1 MDVAFVDETGEGME
15 GDAEEA
21 KRISPM
27 CPIVAASSQ
36 MVVGVRV
43 ASVSPEGGGSGYDGA
58 TIIERIMEI
67 KIDIVEA
74 SESEGLADGRNGV
87 VEDGGGRLRWA
98 RSIERK
104 IGRAVERLP
113 FLAW

>member
-43 ASVSPEGGGSGYDGA
+43 ASVSPEGGGSG
-58 TIIERIMEI
+58 
-67 KIDIVEA
+67 
-74 SESEGLADGRNGV
+74 
-87 VEDGGGRLRWA
+87 
-98 RSIERK
+98 
-104 IGRAVERLP
+104 
-113 FLAW
+113 

>member
-1 MDVAFVDETGEGME
+1 ME

-43 ASVSPEGGGSGYDGA
+43 ASMSPEGGGSGYDGA
-58 TIIERIMEI
+58 TIIDRIIEI
-67 KIDIVEA
+67 RIDMVEA
-74 SESEGLADGRNGV
+74 SESEGLTDGLNGV
-87 VEDGGGRLRWA
+87 VEDGGGRLRCA
-98 RSIERK
+98 RRIERK
-104 IGRAVERLP
+104 MGRAVERLP